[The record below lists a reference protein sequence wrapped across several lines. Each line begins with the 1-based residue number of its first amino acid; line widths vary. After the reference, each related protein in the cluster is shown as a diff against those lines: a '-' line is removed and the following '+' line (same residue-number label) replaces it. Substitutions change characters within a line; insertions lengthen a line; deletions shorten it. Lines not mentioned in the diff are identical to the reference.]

1 MEKKYEIVT
10 ATIREW
16 ITGGRYQIED
26 KLPTESKLMSQFQV
40 SRHTVRKSLSD
51 LEVQGFIYR
60 IQGGGSFVA
69 DYKHNAN
76 RSEAHTKT
84 VAVLTTHITD
94 YIFPAIISG
103 IESQLSANAISM
115 LLSST
120 QNDETLER
128 KNLEKF
134 LDDDIQGV
142 IVEPT
147 KSAFTIQNEAFYKRF
162 TDAHIPI
169 LTIDA
174 KSNNETIPY
183 FIMDDFKG
191 GVMAAQ
197 ALIDAGHEHILG
209 VFKSDDQQGILR
221 MNGFSEALQKSQGS
235 IRGEVLLYQSETGEA
250 KLKQQITHILQETDP
265 PTGIVGYND
274 QIALVAYN
282 AARAAGLQV
291 PDDVSLVGFD
301 NSLLASRLGIRLTS
315 INHPKSQMGKDAAE
329 LMIKMLQDPLHDF
342 SDEAKIYP
350 PEMVTGDSVRPVLG
364 AHDQASGE

>member
-10 ATIREW
+10 AAIREW
-16 ITGGRYQIED
+16 ITSGRYKIED
-26 KLPTESKLMSQFQV
+26 KLPTESELMSQFQV

-76 RSEAHTKT
+76 RNEAHTKT

-147 KSAFTIQNEAFYKRF
+147 KSAFTIENEDLYQRF
-162 TDAHIPI
+162 AEAHIPL

-174 KSNNETIPY
+174 RPSHPDIPY
-183 FIMDDFKG
+183 FVMDDFQG
-191 GVMAAQ
+191 GLLAAQ
-197 ALIDAGHEHILG
+197 ALLNAGHRHILG
-209 VFKSDDQQGILR
+209 IFKSDDQQGVLR
-221 MNGFSEALQKSQGS
+221 MNGFSEALQRSQQGV
-235 IRGEVLLYQSETGEA
+235 RGQVLLYQSETTDQALRE
-250 KLKQQITHILQETDP
+250 QITQVLAEADR

-274 QIALVAYN
+274 QIALAAYT
-282 AARAAGLQV
+282 AAQNRDLTV

-315 INHPKSQMGKDAAE
+315 INHPKAQMGQDAAQ
-329 LMIKMLQDPLHDF
+329 LMIKMLQDPNKDYMAA
-342 SDEAKIYP
+342 AKTYP
-350 PEMVTGDSVRPVLG
+350 PELVSGDSIRTL
-364 AHDQASGE
+364 ATDAQQQAQK